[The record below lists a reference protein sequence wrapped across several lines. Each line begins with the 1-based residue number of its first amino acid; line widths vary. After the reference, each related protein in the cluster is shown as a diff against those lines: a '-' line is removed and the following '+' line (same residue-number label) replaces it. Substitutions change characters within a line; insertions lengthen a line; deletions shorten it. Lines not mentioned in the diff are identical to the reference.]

1 MAYSKNDKLE
11 KVYAA
16 RSNDERR
23 SAYDSWSQTYDQDV
37 TSFGIQLPYVG
48 ASVFARHVKM
58 GENRILD
65 AGCGTG
71 MHSLP
76 LKLMGYTNFHGI
88 DLSTGMLE
96 IAKSR
101 NIYDSLEQM
110 ALGERLDFPD
120 DEFDVTYSIGCL
132 APGNAPPH
140 SLDEFVRV
148 TKSGGL
154 IIWSTHA
161 HKNEQTQAFHDYRHA
176 LTQAKEWQI
185 EFETAPFVSMPNGDH
200 NIKHAVYVYRVN

>member
-1 MAYSKNDKLE
+1 MAYSKNETLE

-23 SAYDSWSQTYDQDV
+23 DAYNDWAQNYDQDV

-48 ASVFARHVKM
+48 ASVFARHVDLKA
-58 GENRILD
+58 GKILD

-76 LKLMGYTNFHGI
+76 LRLMGYSNLHGL
-88 DLSTGMLE
+88 DLSDGMLE

-101 NIYDSLEQM
+101 QIYDSLRQM
-110 ALGERLDFPD
+110 ALGETLDFSD

-140 SLDEFVRV
+140 SLDEFLRV
-148 TKSGGL
+148 TKPGGL

-161 HKNEQTQAFHDYRHA
+161 HLNEQTQVFHDYRHA
-176 LTQAKEWQI
+176 LTRAKQWEI
-185 EFETAPFVSMPNGDH
+185 EFETKPFVSMPNGDQ
-200 NIKHAVYVYRVN
+200 NIKHAVYVYRVT